1 MDDETARLV
10 LQLQLEELQEA
21 TSKLKGKQPAGEV
34 NDFEVSLKCYKDNL
48 DESMTLVSD
57 RILCKSIASAVQTDG
72 EVIREVKVQEQQ
84 ATADRALALRS
95 RNGNIPV
102 PTNTGRQLRETNDE
116 GDDIDD
122 ELLQK
127 MAAMNA
133 LGPADNNSKEVTGTN
148 NVRCVTCLEYV
159 ASCDVAKAPCNHNYC
174 RQCLQELF
182 KLSLTDESLF
192 PPRCCGQP
200 ITAEA
205 NRMFLSPQVVG
216 EYQAKKLERDTP
228 NRTYC
233 HQPQCSAFIPP
244 HFIRDEV
251 ARCTQPP
258 LAAKKIEEDAKVTM
272 QGLRNVTLERVA
284 VKESMEAHEWPK
296 AGVMIMPCTEA
307 MYLGPGQ
314 VSMWPI
320 IDLKD
325 DVQRGKRRFRTKYEY
340 ERVLEDTTIEVLK
353 REYGIDA
360 FAIPGSTGVWVESK
374 IPPPEMEGEQFQ
386 RGDGPRAGNRREN
399 VRRIATIHTSITND
413 ITQWGVSIHV
423 GQPDP
428 IVDSW
433 TSFTNPWT
441 PTRQHKTTTSIAAE
455 LAHIGNS
462 PRHESRKGQLELY
475 GQRKTRYLQTYFNT
489 ESPFAG
495 SLYKSMPFSLIK
507 TQGGRREPAPLG
519 LDNRDLSTAWTYEFA
534 RQLGMH
540 DGFVDHYGV
549 VDFSE
554 ASSTDLPSKTP
565 KPGFMTRPLLDEH
578 WLTKPYEQVD
588 VPSVQLGKSEL
599 VSSEIMEDT
608 LRLEKT
614 EGKLDSGGHGGWMI
628 SWPLWYETL
637 KMKLEQSIAGG
648 PWDTRLRSHEWEKEQ
663 AARQMRR
670 KTALKKTEELK
681 QQWAAEPRQ
690 LIRRPLTDQMI
701 KELTERARDMEQ
713 ALQEIPVGGRLFQ
726 ELLESTAQMRQLLES
741 RFTGWVKDTND
752 PKKPR
757 KADLSAVLEE
767 SKAEARQA
775 HYVQHDAQSS
785 AAPLSSTSPT
795 STPAQEG
802 APTRNL
808 GQSHQDIAWRRLPNT
823 VVDRPVKDGRND
835 ITPVDKPIIS
845 SERRRRGFVK
855 FTETRPEQFHRGRRE
870 RGLANAAARRKAV
883 PDAVSTRLKQPG
895 GEPNYLPRTQ
905 QILSSDP
912 D

>member
-1 MDDETARLV
+1 MAKIKAMRLRLRHIHIPDLPPLYAPRFLAPRIRDFIQSQIKQMRDLSEESDAPENLDATGGSQEVTPRGPFARPPSTFDSWVKRASPPPTV
-10 LQLQLEELQEA
+10 LSFTRRPTYILPKHRLEKTESWQADFLTNA
-21 TSKLKGKQPAGEV
+21 LKSKLMVKFPEPPRWSSLPWRPFWEHKQPE
-34 NDFEVSLKCYKDNL
+34 
-48 DESMTLVSD
+48 DEWQFD
-57 RILCKSIASAVQTDG
+57 
-72 EVIREVKVQEQQ
+72 
-84 ATADRALALRS
+84 
-95 RNGNIPV
+95 
-102 PTNTGRQLRETNDE
+102 
-116 GDDIDD
+116 
-122 ELLQK
+122 
-127 MAAMNA
+127 
-133 LGPADNNSKEVTGTN
+133 
-148 NVRCVTCLEYV
+148 
-159 ASCDVAKAPCNHNYC
+159 
-174 RQCLQELF
+174 
-182 KLSLTDESLF
+182 
-192 PPRCCGQP
+192 P
-200 ITAEA
+200 I
-205 NRMFLSPQVVG
+205 S
-216 EYQAKKLERDTP
+216 
-228 NRTYC
+228 
-233 HQPQCSAFIPP
+233 
-244 HFIRDEV
+244 
-251 ARCTQPP
+251 
-258 LAAKKIEEDAKVTM
+258 
-272 QGLRNVTLERVA
+272 
-284 VKESMEAHEWPK
+284 HEWPK
-296 AGVMIMPCTEA
+296 AGVMIMPCAEA

-320 IDLKD
+320 IDLRD
-325 DVQRGKRRFRTKYEY
+325 DVQRGKRKFRTKYEY

-374 IPPPEMEGEQFQ
+374 IPPPEMEAGPFE
-386 RGDGPRAGNRREN
+386 RGDGPRAGSRRDN

-441 PTRQHKTTTSIAAE
+441 PIRQHKTTTSIAAE
-455 LAHIGNS
+455 LAYIGNS
-462 PRHESRKGQLELY
+462 PRHESRKSQLELY

-489 ESPFAG
+489 ESAFAG
-495 SLYKSMPFSLIK
+495 SLYKSMPYSLVK

-519 LDNRDLSTAWTYEFA
+519 LDNRDLSSAWTYEFA

-554 ASSTDLPSKTP
+554 ANSTDMPSKTP

-588 VPSVQLGKSEL
+588 VPLVQSGKSEL

-614 EGKLDSGGHGGWMI
+614 EGKLDSGDHGGWMT
-628 SWPLWYETL
+628 SWPLWCETL

-670 KTALKKTEELK
+670 KTALRETEELK

-701 KELTERARDMEQ
+701 KKLSEMARDMEQ
-713 ALQEIPVGGRLFQ
+713 ALQEVPVEGRLSQ
-726 ELLESTAQMRQLLES
+726 ELLESTAQMRRLLEN
-741 RFTGWVKDTND
+741 RFAGRVKDMIE

-757 KADLSAVLEE
+757 KAELSAVLEE
-767 SKAEARQA
+767 DKAEARQA
-775 HYVQHDAQSS
+775 HDVQHDAQSLT
-785 AAPLSSTSPT
+785 ALLSSTSLT
-795 STPAQEG
+795 STPAQGG

-808 GQSHQDIAWRRLPNT
+808 KQSRQDIAWRRLPNT
-823 VVDRPVKDGRND
+823 RVGRPAKDGRNN
-835 ITPVDKPIIS
+835 ITPVDKPIVS
-845 SERRRRGFVK
+845 SERRRPGFVK
-855 FTETRPEQFHRGRRE
+855 FTETRHEQFHRGRRE
-870 RGLANAAARRKAV
+870 TGLEKAAARRKAV
-883 PDAVSTRLKQPG
+883 PDAVSTRLKRPG
-895 GEPNYLPRTQ
+895 GETNYLPRTQ